1 MASSRKQDHLYTV
14 EQVLDELDVDDS
26 DVSLGGPS
34 DESDSDEVYVPGNI
48 DNLESSDSES
58 DHEHLSEVNDESSG
72 DDDNDDV
79 PLARRLAITKKGK
92 TKTKPK
98 YRWRK
103 KILKHPKIYFRV
115 KWLNQQIQL
124 E

>member
-14 EQVLDELDVDDS
+14 EQVLDQLDVDDS

-48 DNLESSDSES
+48 DNLESIDSES

-79 PLARRLAITKKGK
+79 SLARRLAITKKGK

-103 KILKHPKIYFRV
+103 
-115 KWLNQQIQL
+115 
-124 E
+124 